1 MSYAYYPGCTLHSS
15 ARDYDQ
21 SLKAICS
28 LLGIQLEEIDDWNCC
43 GATAAPS
50 VDPDLAL
57 TLVLRNLARAEKKH
71 EELVTACNACYL
83 ALRRATERL
92 EEYPRLKDKMEE
104 NLQAAGLS
112 YRGKVTVR
120 HLLELVVSL
129 GPDVLLKQIK
139 KPLAGLKVAC
149 YYGCQLVRPRYYD
162 DPEDPQSLDK
172 LVELMGATAVPF
184 RHKAKCCAASLAT
197 TKEKVALKMIK
208 DILQDVHEAGAQ
220 LIVTICPMCQMNL
233 DAYQDQINAAYGL
246 NLELPVV
253 YFTQLLGLAFGLDS
267 RQLGLDKPVVSPKRV
282 LASFL

>member
-112 YRGKVTVR
+112 YQGKVTVR

-162 DPEDPQSLDK
+162 DPEDPQSLDQ

-267 RQLGLDKPVVSPKRV
+267 RQLGLDKPVVSPKRA